1 VVEELQATLK
11 AEREDDDIHE
21 AIAAKLRELGLS
33 SYAARSLVA
42 LLGNAP
48 LSAGQICKATGIPDS
63 KIYYALEE
71 LDRAKLVECQHGTP
85 TLYKPLQFTQMISNL
100 TRAQDEDH
108 QRRLRLVELFRK
120 QAEPLAKA
128 RAEPS
133 EVELA
138 YIVKGR
144 RNIVER
150 MLNVIE
156 ESRKE
161 LVLIVSS
168 RELWNGIAS
177 GLAQAKKRRVR
188 IGVAVTPN
196 LRDAELLGNF
206 GDIRMSSCECNMMIA
221 DSERLVTISH
231 VESDGAY
238 AIVTSDDTM
247 IRMSREYY
255 DNPNCC
261 VEEQS

>member
-1 VVEELQATLK
+1 LSQAK
-11 AEREDDDIHE
+11 HEDQDVQE
-21 AIAAKLRELGLS
+21 TIASKLRELGFS

-71 LDRAKLVECQHGTP
+71 LDRAKLVESQHGTP
-85 TLYKPLQFTQMISNL
+85 TLYKPVQFSQMISNL
-100 TRAQDEDH
+100 VRDQDEEH
-108 QRRLRLVELFRK
+108 QRRLRIVELFKK

-128 RAEPS
+128 RSEPS

-150 MLNVIE
+150 MLTVAE
-156 ESRKE
+156 HSRKE
-161 LVLIVSS
+161 VVLLISS
-168 RELWNGIAS
+168 RELWSGIVNG
-177 GLAQAKKRRVR
+177 LVQAKKRKVR
-188 IGVAVTPN
+188 IGVAITPN
-196 LRDAELLGNF
+196 LKGVEMLDAF
-206 GDIRMSSCECNMMIA
+206 GDVRMSSCECDMMIA
-221 DSERLVTISH
+221 DSEKLVTASH
-231 VESDGAY
+231 VDTEDAY
-238 AIVTSDDTM
+238 AIVTSDKSM

-261 VEEQS
+261 ARE

>member
-1 VVEELQATLK
+1 MQATLQAK
-11 AEREDDDIHE
+11 REDDSIHE
-21 AIAAKLRELGLS
+21 AIADKLRGLGLS

-85 TLYKPLQFTQMISNL
+85 TLYKPLQFSQMVSNL
-100 TRAQDEDH
+100 IRAQNEEH
-108 QRRLRLVELFRK
+108 QRKLRLVELFRK
-120 QAEPLAKA
+120 QAEPLARA
-128 RAEPS
+128 RSEPS

-150 MLNVIE
+150 MLTVIE

-161 LVLIVSS
+161 IVLIVSN

-188 IGVAVTPN
+188 IGIAITPN
-196 LRDAELLGNF
+196 LKDEQMLENF
-206 GDIRMSSCECNMMIA
+206 GDIRMSDCECDIIIA
-221 DSERLVTISH
+221 DSDKLVTVSH
-231 VESDGAY
+231 VGSDDAY
-238 AIVTSDDTM
+238 AIVTSDRSM

-255 DNPNCC
+255 DSPNCC
-261 VEEQS
+261 AR

>member
-1 VVEELQATLK
+1 MHTLSQAK
-11 AEREDDDIHE
+11 HEDQDVQE
-21 AIAAKLRELGLS
+21 TIASKLRELGFS

-71 LDRAKLVECQHGTP
+71 LDRAKLVESQHGTP
-85 TLYKPLQFTQMISNL
+85 TLYKPVQFSQMISNL
-100 TRAQDEDH
+100 VRDQDEEH
-108 QRRLRLVELFRK
+108 QRRLRIVELFKK

-128 RAEPS
+128 RSEPS

-150 MLNVIE
+150 MLTVAE
-156 ESRKE
+156 HSRKE
-161 LVLIVSS
+161 VVLLISS
-168 RELWNGIAS
+168 RELWSGIVNG
-177 GLAQAKKRRVR
+177 LVQAKKRKVR
-188 IGVAVTPN
+188 IGVAITPN
-196 LRDAELLGNF
+196 LKGVEMLDAF
-206 GDIRMSSCECNMMIA
+206 GDVRMSSCECDMMIA
-221 DSERLVTISH
+221 DSEKLVTASH
-231 VESDGAY
+231 VDTEDAY
-238 AIVTSDDTM
+238 AIVTSDKSM

-261 VEEQS
+261 ARE

>member
-1 VVEELQATLK
+1 MQATLQAK
-11 AEREDDDIHE
+11 REGDGIHE
-21 AIAAKLRELGLS
+21 AIAAKLKELGLS

-85 TLYKPLQFTQMISNL
+85 TLYKPLQFPQMISNL
-100 TRAQDEDH
+100 TRVQNEDH
-108 QRRLRLVELFRK
+108 QRKLRLIELFRK

-128 RAEPS
+128 RSEPS

-138 YIVKGR
+138 YIVKSR

-150 MLNVIE
+150 MLTVIN

-161 LVLIVSS
+161 IVLIVSN
-168 RELWNGIAS
+168 RELWNGIVAE
-177 GLAQAKKRRVR
+177 LAQAKKRRVR

-196 LRDAELLGNF
+196 LKDAEMLEHF
-206 GDIRMSSCECNMMIA
+206 ADIRTSSCECNIMIA
-221 DSERLVTISH
+221 DSEKLVTASH
-231 VESDGAY
+231 VESDDAY

-261 VEEQS
+261 ADEQS